1 MASRF
6 DENGYMLPPP
16 EVTAEEKQSVLA
28 YAKAVYVP
36 NSADDKG
43 LALSSLRKPQ
53 SAVPLQRLEAIA
65 NALVADGELRVVYV
79 QSAKNGWNVYHPVN
93 L

>member
-1 MASRF
+1 MTTRF
-6 DENGYMLPPP
+6 DTNGYMLPPA
-16 EVTAEEKQSVLA
+16 EVTPEEKSQLLA

-36 NSADDKG
+36 GSPAKEG

-53 SAVPLQRLEAIA
+53 SSVSLQRIEAIA
-65 NALVADGELRVVYV
+65 AALVADGELRVVYV

>member
-1 MASRF
+1 MVSSF
-6 DENGYMLPPP
+6 DENGFMLPPA
-16 EVTAEEKQSVLA
+16 EVTAEEKASVLA
-28 YAKAVYVP
+28 YAKAIYVP
-36 NSADDKG
+36 GVPNKEG